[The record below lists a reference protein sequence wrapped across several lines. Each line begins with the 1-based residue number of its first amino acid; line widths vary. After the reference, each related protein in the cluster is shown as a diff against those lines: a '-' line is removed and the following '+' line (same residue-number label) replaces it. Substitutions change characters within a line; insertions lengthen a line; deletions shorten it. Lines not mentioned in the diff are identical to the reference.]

1 MNLTKS
7 KTWRMGRKTVRVKE
21 QGREETYMVPAGVL
35 CSQATVAYHK
45 QDISS
50 MYDTVYSVYYTLYLV
65 KFLHIQ
71 PLHE

>member
-1 MNLTKS
+1 
-7 KTWRMGRKTVRVKE
+7 
-21 QGREETYMVPAGVL
+21 MVPAGVL
-35 CSQATVAYHK
+35 CSQPTVAYHK